1 MVKGEKPQ
9 ITRAAFGQLISF
21 ASPHWPWVALN
32 VAATLVSVVV
42 DVSGGYFI
50 KNVTDLALDGQWQEV
65 LGTVYTIVAT
75 VAVGVV
81 AKYAVRYTSGRF
93 SAYASRDIRT
103 STTQRVASMPLY
115 EIEAGH
121 SGDLVSRLTNDI
133 SVVQGFFQNDFSNVI
148 YQPIVFLVT
157 AGYLATLNWVLF
169 LFAVAL
175 VPLTMIFVNALS
187 KPLSRYV
194 RNRQEGFGQVNAIA
208 QDTIGGIY
216 MLKAFNLQQ
225 VLYERFK
232 VAVHRVRDNELKRQ
246 RRLAVMTTLFVVI
259 RQIPVLSTAAC
270 GGYLAL
276 TGRMTPGSVFAFMYL
291 LHYLIEP
298 LASGPDLIAA
308 LRTAAGTAGRIV
320 EVMHRPVERAGGRVF
335 GVDPAKPAIRYED
348 VSFGYGEQTDVLDR
362 VSFSISHH
370 KIVALVGHSGS
381 GKSTVFKLLCGFYE
395 PQAGEVELYGRGL
408 GEWNLGSLR
417 RQLAL
422 VAQDTYLFPASI
434 AENISYGRP
443 GVAMDEIVEAAKMAN
458 AHRFIVKLP
467 DGYDTLVGER
477 GNRLSGGER
486 QRIGIARAI
495 LKDAP
500 ILLLDEPTSA
510 LDAQSESLIQEA
522 LGRFMQGRTVLV
534 IAHRLS
540 TIKHT
545 DEILVLD
552 GGRVVERGTHKGLVA
567 QDGVYRQLY
576 LKQFESEDVV
586 GA

>member
-1 MVKGEKPQ
+1 MKGKRPQ
-9 ITRAAFGQLISF
+9 ITWAAFGQLISF
-21 ASPHWPWVALN
+21 ARPYRLWVALN
-32 VAATLVSVVV
+32 IVTTLVSVVV
-42 DVSGGYFI
+42 DVSGGYFM
-50 KNVTDLALDGQWQEV
+50 KNVTDLALDGQWREV
-65 LGTVYTIVAT
+65 LGTVYTIVAM

-81 AKYAVRYTSGRF
+81 VKYAVKYTSGRF

-103 STTQRVASMPLY
+103 NTTRRVASMPLH

-157 AGYLATLNWVLF
+157 AGYLATLNWILL

-175 VPLTMIFVNALS
+175 VPLTMVFVNVLS

-194 RNRQEGFGQVNAIA
+194 RKRQEGFGRVNAVA
-208 QDTIGGIY
+208 QDTIGGIC
-216 MLKAFNLQQ
+216 MLKAFNLEQ
-225 VLYERFK
+225 VLYEKFK
-232 VAVHRVRDNELKRQ
+232 VAVHQVRDNELKRQ
-246 RRLAVMTTLFVVI
+246 QRLALMTTLFVVI
-259 RQIPVLSTAAC
+259 SQIPVLSTAAC

-276 TGRMTPGSVFAFMYL
+276 SGRMTPGSLFAFMYL
-291 LHYLIEP
+291 LHFLIEP

-308 LRTAAGTAGRIV
+308 LRAATGTAGRIV
-320 EVMHRPVERAGGRVF
+320 EVMHRPAERMDGRDF
-335 GVDPAKPAIRYED
+335 GVDPAKPAIRYES
-348 VSFGYGEQTDVLDR
+348 VSFGYGEQTDVLDG
-362 VSFSISHH
+362 VSFIISHH
-370 KIVALVGHSGS
+370 EMVALVGYSGS
-381 GKSTVFKLLCGFYE
+381 GKSTVLKLLCGFYE
-395 PQAGEVELYGRGL
+395 PQGGKVELYGRRL
-408 GEWNLGSLR
+408 DEWNLESLR

-443 GVAMDEIVEAAKMAN
+443 GATMGEIVEAAKMAN
-458 AHRFIVKLP
+458 AHRFIVELP
-467 DGYDTLVGER
+467 DGYGTLVGER

-510 LDAQSESLIQEA
+510 LDIQSESLIQEA
-522 LGRFMQGRTVLV
+522 LERFMQGRTTLV

-540 TIKHT
+540 TIKHA

-552 GGRVVERGTHKGLVA
+552 GGRVVERGMHEDLIARG
-567 QDGVYRQLY
+567 GVYRQLY
-576 LKQFESEDVV
+576 LKQLKSEDV
-586 GA
+586 AAEA